1 MADEDETRKQVK
13 EDAVEDLDVDG
24 KEVDDVRGGADP
36 TPAGDGT
43 ALSNLAN
50 LRHEMLKSVVN
61 NLRS

>member
-1 MADEDETRKQVK
+1 MANEDETRKQ
-13 EDAVEDLDVDG
+13 DAVEDLDVDG

-36 TPAGDGT
+36 APADGT